1 MLRFENSFWDNPG
14 QGQQPRYERGPQC
27 LYEKLEQGSSE
38 CDELLSFFR
47 ERVAIEEAYA
57 SSMRKLAE
65 RQLVPAGFGRDE
77 GATLKTAYHGL
88 LAECLALSEAHA
100 DLSIELQ
107 SSVVVPLRAF
117 TSEHRARVRASWKII
132 DDTVRKASAELAMVD
147 RNHRVYTQ
155 KASAAEQL
163 RLKESPSS
171 LQPGASPAEFEVK
184 LRPSTSLREAG
195 TPRSPRDNSTESDA
209 ESDADADVAVQRQL
223 LSSSGVGSVRTAL
236 PLVQGELDVASIVLG
251 NVALTRHEFH
261 VMLQRMQTEV
271 LQHDVKF
278 GILGTFRGLISGENL
293 AGWWCTNYPTV
304 VRNEADAVAVGQSM
318 MTQGYL
324 RFMGRGSQFQ
334 SRSNAYYQW
343 KKPALEFQSDD
354 EPDSED
360 EPLGNRRAHLGKAVS
375 YERAQREADEAS
387 QIYRDSVT
395 RAEHVR
401 TDLDEHLTN
410 YLDSM
415 EVWELNRLMNIKS
428 TLGDYARISKRPIQA
443 ELSIGD
449 RLEVYEESLKPQQD
463 IQWMIEHYGTGRYT
477 PRPIVFRPFGLST
490 AEYQIF
496 GVPLDEQLLVSHKD
510 IPLFPAKVLSL
521 IRKSTRDMSYE
532 DKYKV
537 WTTRALLRNI
547 HDLRNT
553 LNRGPSVTLK
563 HLRSFDLPIV
573 ANLLVL
579 YLLELPKPLCPVE
592 LQDPLRALYSSRS
605 EKSSN
610 IETLASIRSL
620 LEGLPYVNLKTIQVI
635 FGVLSEQ
642 IQGNEDL
649 AARDQFIKAVSQRLG
664 PIILRGREIVGVGV
678 GRLPESFVADLIE
691 NYDVVLA
698 NIETQRPIK
707 PCARPIKTE
716 MVEATAPEEFV
727 PGRPD
732 EKDRASASSSRP
744 VASKSSLD
752 MEAAAAAAA
761 VAAAKRLS
769 ATSSH
774 SAADQSVGKRASVA
788 SAGGRSA
795 MTMPNTASTQKSHA
809 SLDEDELLV
818 DDILEE
824 ARDNGTAGAEDNMD
838 FFLKD
843 EDSDGTGDDDDD
855 EE

>member
-14 QGQQPRYERGPQC
+14 QGQQPRYERGPQS

-38 CDELLSFFR
+38 CDELLGFFR

-65 RQLVPAGFGRDE
+65 RPLAQSGFGRDE

-132 DDTVRKASAELAMVD
+132 DDTVRKASAELTMVD

-163 RLKESPSS
+163 RLRESPTG
-171 LQPGASPAEFEVK
+171 LQPGASAAEFEVK
-184 LRPSTSLREAG
+184 ARPSMSQREA
-195 TPRSPRDNSTESDA
+195 PEAREHSESDA
-209 ESDADADVAVQRQL
+209 ESDADADVAAQRQL
-223 LSSSGVGSVRTAL
+223 LSSSGVGSVRATL
-236 PLVQGELDVASIVLG
+236 PLVQGSLDVASIVLG

-271 LQHDVKF
+271 VQHDVKF
-278 GILGTFRGLISGENL
+278 GILGTFRGLISGESL

-304 VRNEADAVAVGQSM
+304 VRNEADAVAVGRSM
-318 MTQGYL
+318 MGQGYL

-343 KKPALEFQSDD
+343 KKPALDFQSDSD
-354 EPDSED
+354 DDSDD
-360 EPLGNRRAHLGKAVS
+360 EPLGNRRAHLGKDVS

-387 QIYRDSVT
+387 HIYRDSVT

-428 TLGDYARISKRPIQA
+428 TLADYARISKRPIHA

-477 PRPIVFRPFGLST
+477 PRPIMFRPFGLST

-510 IPLFPAKVLSL
+510 IPLLPAKAMSL
-521 IRKSTRDMSYE
+521 IRKSTRDMSHE
-532 DKYKV
+532 DKYRI

-563 HLRSFDLPIV
+563 HLRTFDLPLI

-592 LQDPLRALYSSRS
+592 LQDSLRAVYSARS
-605 EKSSN
+605 EKSNSFD
-610 IETLASIRSL
+610 TLAAVRAL
-620 LEGLPYVNLKTIQVI
+620 LEGLPYVQLKTLQVI
-635 FGVLSEQ
+635 FGVLNEQ
-642 IQGNEDL
+642 IQGDEDP
-649 AARDQFIKAVSQRLG
+649 AARDQFVRAVSQRLG
-664 PIILRGREIVGVGV
+664 PIILRGRDIVGVGV
-678 GRLPESFVADLIE
+678 GRLPELFVSDLIE
-691 NYDVVLA
+691 HYDVVLA
-698 NIETQRPIK
+698 GIDTQRPMR

-716 MVEATAPEEFV
+716 MVEATAPEETG
-727 PGRPD
+727 P
-732 EKDRASASSSRP
+732 
-744 VASKSSLD
+744 SKGEAEESGADHAIATKASLD
-752 MEAAAAAAA
+752 SEAVAAAAA
-761 VAAAKRLS
+761 VAAAKRSS
-769 ATSSH
+769 AVSSH
-774 SAADQSVGKRASVA
+774 SVADQSVGKRASVA
-788 SAGGRSA
+788 SASGRSA
-795 MTMPNTASTQKSHA
+795 MTMPNSSSTQKSHA

-824 ARDNGTAGAEDNMD
+824 ARDNNNNEDNMD

-843 EDSDGTGDDDDD
+843 EDSDGTDDDD
-855 EE
+855 EEQEEE